1 MFQSLS
7 DGLQGAFKSIRG
19 KGKLTEANMREG
31 LQMVEEAMLEADVS
45 YQVVQEAL
53 NAMTRKLG
61 ASPSDTRAMFRDV
74 LVSLWTISP
83 SPDLNHGG
91 LDIDDRYGHVL
102 DDARIV
108 SAALRHGCQRVL
120 SEDLHNG
127 HVIDS
132 MEIVNPFT
140 TN

>member
-1 MFQSLS
+1 MNVDFLDTNILIYMLDERAETKRSKARSLVEQ
-7 DGLQGAFKSIRG
+7 GLRQGSAVI
-19 KGKLTEANMREG
+19 
-31 LQMVEEAMLEADVS
+31 S
-45 YQVVQEAL
+45 YQVVQETL

-61 ASPSDTRAMFRDV
+61 ASPSDARAMFRDV
-74 LVSLWTISP
+74 LVPLWTISP
-83 SPDLNHGG
+83 SPELYHGG
-91 LDIDDRYGHVL
+91 LDIHDRYGYSL
-102 DDARIV
+102 YDALIL

-127 HVIDS
+127 HVIDG